1 MNDSALENVL
11 NSLKALENRF
21 EEPTTA
27 AAPHLN
33 TVDIGTFKRLMLEAK
48 SIVDRGLGR
57 LNDFG
62 VPLLQMTNLP
72 GYGAFNP
79 PSLGQLHEAIALVE
93 GGLSQVRLKQRQPQI
108 RAGVAQRPSYV
119 DPERIEQLR
128 RIKSTQWDLKRL
140 VRLLQELNIAHAG
153 EAHMATAML
162 VRAVLDHVAPIFGR
176 ATFNEV
182 ANNYAA
188 PRSFKEQMK
197 QLDESLRKI
206 ADSHLHLPIRQ
217 SEVLP
222 LGTQVD
228 FRAALDVLL
237 AEIVRL
243 GT

>member
-1 MNDSALENVL
+1 MNDSALVDVL
-11 NSLKALENRF
+11 NSIKELENRF

-33 TVDIGTFKRLMLEAK
+33 TVDRATFKRLMLEAK
-48 SIVDRGLGR
+48 SILDGELGR
-57 LNDFG
+57 GNAFG

-79 PSLGQLHEAIALVE
+79 PSLGQVHEASALVE
-93 GGLSQVRLKQRQPQI
+93 GGLNQLRLKQRQPQ
-108 RAGVAQRPSYV
+108 AQRSSAPRPFYV
-119 DPERIEQLR
+119 DLERIEQLR
-128 RIKSTQWDLKRL
+128 KIRSPLWDLKRL

-162 VRAVLDHVAPIFGR
+162 VRAVLDHVAPIFGK

-197 QLDESLRKI
+197 HLDESLRKI
-206 ADSHLHLPIRQ
+206 ADSHLHLPVRQ

-228 FRAALDVLL
+228 FRAAVDVLL

-243 GT
+243 AT